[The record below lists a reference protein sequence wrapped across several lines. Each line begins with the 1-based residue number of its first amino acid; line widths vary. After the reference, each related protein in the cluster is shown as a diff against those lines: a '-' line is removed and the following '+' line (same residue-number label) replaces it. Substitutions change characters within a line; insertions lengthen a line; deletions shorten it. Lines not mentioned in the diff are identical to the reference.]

1 MTTLRLL
8 PLALVLAACVAAP
21 PRDMPAAGDGA
32 EPAAGLTGARPDLA
46 RAAAALPP
54 TAAGFARGG
63 QAELE
68 RRHPGR
74 GVTVDYATADRAA
87 AATVALYDL
96 GQRSVPA
103 DPDSAAQRAEFE
115 ASVRELTSLPP
126 ERTGR
131 RFTEIERFRL
141 PVPGGPAFACAEL
154 DGMLGRNPV
163 RQTLCV
169 GGAQNRF
176 VKVQIMSVAR
186 DTPPA
191 DARAFAAAIGQAA
204 RGR

>member
-8 PLALVLAACVAAP
+8 PLALLLAACVAAP
-21 PRDMPAAGDGA
+21 PGDIPATGGA
-32 EPAAGLTGARPDLA
+32 EPAVAVIGPRPDLA
-46 RAAAALPP
+46 RAAAALPAS
-54 TAAGFARGG
+54 AAGFARGSV
-63 QAELE
+63 ADLE

-74 GVTVDYATADRAA
+74 GVSVDYATADRSA

-103 DPDSAAQRAEFE
+103 DPDSSAQRAEFE

-141 PVPGGPAFACAEL
+141 PVPGGPAFSCADL

-169 GGAQNRF
+169 GGAQGRF
-176 VKVQIMSVAR
+176 VKVQVTTVSR
-186 DTPPA
+186 DGPHA

>member
-1 MTTLRLL
+1 MTALRLL
-8 PLALVLAACVAAP
+8 PLCLFLAACGAVPLGDAP
-21 PRDMPAAGDGA
+21 ATGGA
-32 EPAAGLTGARPDLA
+32 EPAAALVGARPDLA
-46 RAAAALPP
+46 RAAASLPA
-54 TAAGFARGG
+54 TAAGFVRGTF
-63 QAELE
+63 ADLE

-74 GVTVDYATADRAA
+74 GISVDYATTDRAA
-87 AATVALYDL
+87 AATVAVYDL
-96 GQRSVPA
+96 GRGSVPA
-103 DPDSAAQRAEFE
+103 DPDSAAQRAEFD

-131 RFTEIERFRL
+131 RFAERERFRL
-141 PVPGGPAFACAEL
+141 PVQGGPAFACAEF

-176 VKVQIMSVAR
+176 VKVQVMRVAR
-186 DTPPA
+186 DPSPA
-191 DARAFAAAIGQAA
+191 DARAFAAAIGHAA